1 MDDGVGTSPTPVAD
15 MANGESLQM
24 LVRQKHSKE
33 GSSAT
38 NSVCNT
44 TRGRTSLG
52 LRPWQQ
58 PVPLPPSTLD
68 SLVRTKS
75 LAGSPHGAGFGE
87 ISASQEEAVLTKV
100 KEEVGE
106 FDMEKII
113 VEDEGYGSRD
123 DQSEEKKSSFWQD
136 LWSSPSAQLKRL
148 VRTPWKGGIPPFWVD
163 SNVQGTPSRGR
174 GTPSRGRG
182 GRGSKAKRGRGVP
195 RGKPA
200 KHGGLWGA
208 ISQIRKSDAA
218 IKEFEN
224 QFLSDSSKGP
234 KASRTT
240 LVTELLKK
248 INEPKPMVPLTCRSL
263 KALSTAFWKA
273 GYKSAEAYLVEAKQL
288 HVEAGHEWSQLLDFT
303 YKKCKTGVS
312 RNRGPRKK
320 APEVGAKVRKECQ
333 HRILPRK
340 VPVWYPKELFRF
352 AMVWMLRS
360 IELMEVKAKDITVDA
375 TNKRITLYW
384 YKDKKDQMAG
394 GTTRVLACL
403 CSSSTCDVECPYLS
417 SQFGATPQSGQIPR
431 WEWGLVLAEE
441 RFEPCAGYK
450 VPNHKR
456 LEHGLQHGCDWTQ
469 WSQNRCAQL
478 HQDGM
483 GNSSS
488 CLSWSLEVRCDL
500 QLCSRST
507 SMQTCER
514 STNIGKGYR

>member
-1 MDDGVGTSPTPVAD
+1 MTVETDELTYVQVVVLWMMVWGLLLHLWLTW
-15 MANGESLQM
+15 QM

-38 NSVCNT
+38 NSASNT
-44 TRGRTSLG
+44 ARGRTSLG

-58 PVPLPPSTLD
+58 PVPLPSSTLD

-87 ISASQEEAVLTKV
+87 ISTSQEEAVLTKDI
-100 KEEVGE
+100 EEVGE
-106 FDMEKII
+106 FGMEKII
-113 VEDEGYGSRD
+113 VEDEGIGFRE
-123 DQSEEKKSSFWQD
+123 DQSKEKKSSFWQD

-148 VRTPWKGGIPPFWVD
+148 VRTPWKGGIPPFWLD
-163 SNVQGTPSRGR
+163 SNLQETPSRGR

-218 IKEFEN
+218 IKEFES

-234 KASRTT
+234 KASRTA

-320 APEVGAKVRKECQ
+320 APEVCKSAKGVSTPHSAKESSG
-333 HRILPRK
+333 
-340 VPVWYPKELFRF
+340 VAPKGTFQ
-352 AMVWMLRS
+352 VCNG
-360 IELMEVKAKDITVDA
+360 VDA
-375 TNKRITLYW
+375 
-384 YKDKKDQMAG
+384 
-394 GTTRVLACL
+394 
-403 CSSSTCDVECPYLS
+403 S
-417 SQFGATPQSGQIPR
+417 
-431 WEWGLVLAEE
+431 
-441 RFEPCAGYK
+441 
-450 VPNHKR
+450 
-456 LEHGLQHGCDWTQ
+456 EH
-469 WSQNRCAQL
+469 
-478 HQDGM
+478 
-483 GNSSS
+483 
-488 CLSWSLEVRCDL
+488 
-500 QLCSRST
+500 
-507 SMQTCER
+507 
-514 STNIGKGYR
+514 